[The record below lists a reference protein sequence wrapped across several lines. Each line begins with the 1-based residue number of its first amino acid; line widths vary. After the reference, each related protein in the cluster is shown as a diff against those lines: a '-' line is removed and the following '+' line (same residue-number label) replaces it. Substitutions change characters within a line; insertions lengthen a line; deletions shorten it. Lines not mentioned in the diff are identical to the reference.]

1 MQFMFRKLQ
10 ITLNDSLIICKKML
24 KLIAMRLVLGSIVAL
39 SWASADCQA
48 GQLKIAL
55 TFDDLPVAGTL
66 PEGIDRDAI
75 INSIIA
81 TLKQRDLK
89 RVYGFVN
96 GAHVEYFPKLIS
108 VLKSWREAGFL
119 LGNHG
124 YDHLDFENTRLPDYI
139 HNLKIN
145 EPLLQ
150 KLMVGEDW
158 HYWRFPYLRAGKPQS
173 VHDQFADYLTS
184 QHYVTAPISMSFDDW
199 YYNDYFIACGKS
211 GNQAGLQALQA
222 SYLQRAALWVV
233 DSQQLS
239 EKIYHRQIPL
249 ILLLHPNYF
258 ESTVLPQLLELLKT
272 LGAEFVTLPDAIADA
287 AYRSRSDDNGEG
299 ILLLEKA
306 RQQLLNLQI
315 EMPPLNSI
323 ESICTDHN
331 VSK

>member
-1 MQFMFRKLQ
+1 MRSHQMH
-10 ITLNDSLIICKKML
+10 KKML
-24 KLIAMRLVLGSIVAL
+24 NRLATRLFFGVIVAL
-39 SWASADCQA
+39 SWAVADCQA
-48 GQLKIAL
+48 GALKIAI

-66 PEGIDRDAI
+66 PEGYDRDAI
-75 INSIIA
+75 ANSIIA
-81 TLKQRDLK
+81 TLKARHLT

-96 GAHVEYFPKLIS
+96 GAHVEHFPNLIS
-108 VLKSWREAGFL
+108 VLKSWRRAGFL

-124 YDHLDFENTRLPDYI
+124 FNHLDFENTTLPDYI
-139 HNLKIN
+139 TNLKIN

-150 KLMVGEDW
+150 KLMVGENW

-173 VHDQFADYLTS
+173 LHDQFADYLRS
-184 QHYVTAPISMSFDDW
+184 QHYVTAPISISFDDW
-199 YYNDYFIACGKS
+199 YYNDYYITCGKS

-222 SYLQRAALWVV
+222 NYLQRAALWVV

-258 ESTVLPQLLELLKT
+258 ESTVLPQLLDLLKT
-272 LGAEFVTLPDAIADA
+272 QGAEFVTLPDAVADA
-287 AYRSRSDDNGEG
+287 SYRSRSDDSGEG

-315 EMPPLNSI
+315 EIPPLNSI
-323 ESICTDHN
+323 GSICSDHI